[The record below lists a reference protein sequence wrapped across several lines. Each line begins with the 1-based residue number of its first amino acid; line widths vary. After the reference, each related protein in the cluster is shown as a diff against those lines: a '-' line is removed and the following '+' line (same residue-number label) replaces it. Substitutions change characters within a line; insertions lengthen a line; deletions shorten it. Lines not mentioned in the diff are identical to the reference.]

1 MKRFLILT
9 IVVLGGT
16 LLPPHALVAQ
26 TYYDFAFAEA
36 TNNYNKGLIRAVDP
50 STAVSYYMNSN
61 GEHVIALLT
70 LYGTMNEVILDPDI
84 HSVLD
89 LRVTGDYVFFCGRKG
104 GNGFIGCIQLSTMIS
119 PTPTVSYT
127 TPDPGYVESF
137 HSMVAYKDGSNE
149 KVVAVGEYHWPYNT
163 TPFYGACLDTFHL
176 CIRRPIAEFF
186 FSGGTCYGMNLWTS
200 DDASHLEC
208 ANEVIETPTHVAIIC
223 YYTDIHAISIHYC
236 DKGNVWGTFNNY
248 YYYPAPDEGHSHMH
262 GCYMYN
268 EVIALSSLSTY
279 FDAAGQEQFTTK
291 IRVIDLATMTN
302 LYAQHMPLYTKSEP
316 LELLYVPDGE
326 FLALLQD
333 AVDPATLLPHNY
345 FTNIL
350 YTAPAPY
357 ITKCW
362 YESYYTRYYQSADML
377 TPSHLIAPGT
387 KSFLMQKM
395 TSLMSGTCYTVD
407 TRPILPLNIEE
418 LRPGNYSYPTY
429 PPFPQTLTPPTR
441 TALGSMTL
449 RCSVP

>member
-1 MKRFLILT
+1 MKRLLILT

-70 LYGTMNEVILDPDI
+70 LYGTMNEIILDPDI
-84 HSVLD
+84 SSVLD
-89 LRVTGDYVFFCGRKG
+89 LRVAGDYVFFCGNKG
-104 GNGFIGCIQLSTMIS
+104 GGGYIGCIQLSTMTSPS
-119 PTPTVSYT
+119 PTISYT
-127 TPDPGYVESF
+127 LPDPDWVHRF
-137 HSMVAYKDGSNE
+137 HSMVAYKNGLDV
-149 KVVAVGEYHWPYNT
+149 KVVALGEYRWPYDNT
-163 TPFYGACLDTFHL
+163 SFYGYCPYVNLQ
-176 CIRRPIAEFF
+176 CGRRPIAEFTF
-186 FSGGTCYGMNLWTS
+186 NGGSCIGMNLWTS
-200 DDASHLEC
+200 DNASHVEC

-236 DKGNVWGTFNNY
+236 DKANVWLTFSNY

-316 LELLYVPDGE
+316 LELLYVPAGD

-333 AVDPATLLPHNY
+333 AVDPVTLLPHNY

-350 YTAPAPY
+350 YTTPAPY

-377 TPSHLIAPGT
+377 TSSHLIAPGT

-395 TSLMSGTCYTVD
+395 TSLMSGTCYQVD
-407 TRPILPLNIEE
+407 TRQILPLDLEV
-418 LRPGNYSYPTY
+418 LTLGTY
-429 PPFPQTLTPPTR
+429 TYTLYTSSHHPSTPSIR
-441 TALGSMTL
+441 TSTSSMTL